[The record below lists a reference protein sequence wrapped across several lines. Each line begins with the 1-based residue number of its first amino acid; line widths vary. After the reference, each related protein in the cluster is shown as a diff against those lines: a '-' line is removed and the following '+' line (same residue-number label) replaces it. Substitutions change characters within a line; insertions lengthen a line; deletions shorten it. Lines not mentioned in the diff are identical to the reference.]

1 MCAGHG
7 RAGALPPGA
16 ADWDAG
22 RAQEGGGS
30 AAEETPHGECEL
42 TSHCSPSHILKKLIR
57 VKGGV
62 RLYNYVNVYISYWL
76 SDYTV

>member
-7 RAGALPPGA
+7 GAGALPPGA

-30 AAEETPHGECEL
+30 AAEETPHGEREL
-42 TSHCSPSHILKKLIR
+42 ATVHCSNCSLKI
-57 VKGGV
+57 
-62 RLYNYVNVYISYWL
+62 VYSAKVYEGQFFF
-76 SDYTV
+76 